1 MNTIILASGSPRRRE
16 LLELADVPFI
26 VQTADVDETIP
37 EGISPEEAVQLLAVK
52 KARAVPAE
60 NQLVL
65 ALDGKIFG
73 KPHDREEAKAML
85 RTLSGKTHQ
94 VHTGVCIRKGDRE
107 EVFCETAQVTF
118 YPLAE
123 EEISRYVDSGEPMDK
138 AGAYGIQGKG
148 AVLVR
153 RIEGD
158 YYTIVGLPIA
168 RVVRALEKAEREA
181 SDSL

>member
-168 RVVRALEKAEREA
+168 RVVRALKKAEREA
-181 SDSL
+181 

>member
-1 MNTIILASGSPRRRE
+1 MAE
-16 LLELADVPFI
+16 LKERV
-26 VQTADVDETIP
+26 
-37 EGISPEEAVQLLAVK
+37 AV
-52 KARAVPAE
+52 
-60 NQLVL
+60 
-65 ALDGKIFG
+65 
-73 KPHDREEAKAML
+73 
-85 RTLSGKTHQ
+85 T
-94 VHTGVCIRKGDRE
+94 
-107 EVFCETAQVTF
+107 
-118 YPLAE
+118 E

-168 RVVRALEKAEREA
+168 RVVRALKKAEREA

>member
-1 MNTIILASGSPRRRE
+1 
-16 LLELADVPFI
+16 
-26 VQTADVDETIP
+26 
-37 EGISPEEAVQLLAVK
+37 
-52 KARAVPAE
+52 
-60 NQLVL
+60 
-65 ALDGKIFG
+65 
-73 KPHDREEAKAML
+73 ML

-168 RVVRALEKAEREA
+168 RVVRALKKAEREA